1 MDDFETRIS
10 DMKEDVLENT
20 AIGVNTITGNISL
33 EKEKMLCFSV
43 PYSNGWTLLVDGQE
57 TELFRTNLIFMGT
70 VLSEGEHRIELRYET
85 PWLKAG
91 ALISCVAFGLFL
103 LMELLIFLKRRR
115 FR

>member
-1 MDDFETRIS
+1 
-10 DMKEDVLENT
+10 
-20 AIGVNTITGNISL
+20 
-33 EKEKMLCFSV
+33 
-43 PYSNGWTLLVDGQE
+43 
-57 TELFRTNLIFMGT
+57 MGT